1 MYVLQCSFTINSAVK
16 RDLDRF
22 LFLAANQDA
31 VTTGGAIGIKMQN
44 SMSWATTDSG
54 IGNTYYS
61 MSANI
66 GSYRSAKSK
75 YLSENLEKSI
85 DYAAYMEQNLST
97 LSFSDDQRRES
108 MDENKTKT
116 DKSGK

>member
-1 MYVLQCSFTINSAVK
+1 MILIVTLGYGVIGFIDDYRKVMKGNS
-16 RDLDRF
+16 DGL
-22 LFLAANQDA
+22 
-31 VTTGGAIGIKMQN
+31 
-44 SMSWATTDSG
+44 
-54 IGNTYYS
+54 
-61 MSANI
+61 
-66 GSYRSAKSK
+66 SAKSK